1 MSENFMNLPTGET
14 QNRMAIALE
23 KLAGLSPGNI
33 DDYTGS
39 PGGKV
44 ILKGDKEYGFLGF
57 VQPEDMGELLD
68 NPDGSQEFNGV
79 NLATAVG
86 ITQGTA
92 INSNTPWMKFF
103 SGGEIIFVPVK
114 PIRHSTS
121 WNSIYNAGAV
131 YGDGSIGVTPP
142 NGRSGNKLS
151 VDGANSSFL
160 IEPSATDEGFLR
172 DSAVIAAVGD
182 TIVTRGFANEENNG
196 EFVISEITD
205 TAIKVNATLFTEPK
219 GRNSASIYKKGDEV
233 AQDAEVTVGKHK
245 YKVRLLKGAAQD
257 PLNSYSD
264 ADRDLVG
271 PASEWNGLI
280 LPLHE
285 KAKLGNWNYRSYA
298 GDVDDW
304 GVGLTDADLVTHH
317 TLGRGSYSWMQ
328 ETSDVASFRRVL
340 RGGDGA
346 SYGDHYTSWRT
357 WFAVGWR
364 PALHL
369 SFS

>member
-1 MSENFMNLPTGET
+1 MSDNFINLPTAEI
-14 QNRMAIALE
+14 QNRIAVALE
-23 KLAGLSPGNI
+23 VAAGLSPGGI

-57 VQPEDMGELLD
+57 VQPEDMGDLLG

-114 PIRHSTS
+114 PIRHSTT

-131 YGDGSIGVTPP
+131 YGDDTIGVNPP
-142 NGRSGNKLS
+142 NGRAGKKLS

-160 IEPSATDEGFLR
+160 VDSSNSFLQ
-172 DSAVIAAVGD
+172 SGAVTANVGD

-196 EFVISEITD
+196 EFVVSEITE
-205 TAIKVNATLFTEPK
+205 TAIKVNATLFTEPQ
-219 GRNSASIYKKGDEV
+219 GRHQASIYKKGDEV
-233 AQDAEVTVGKHK
+233 NQDAEVTVGKHK

-257 PLNSYSD
+257 PLDSYSD
-264 ADRDLVG
+264 SDRGMVG
-271 PASEWNGLI
+271 PASEWNNLI

-285 KAKLGNWNYRSYA
+285 KAKLGNWAYKSYA
-298 GDVDDW
+298 GDVEDW
-304 GVGLTDADLVTHH
+304 SVGLTDKDLVTHH
-317 TLGRGSYSWMQ
+317 TLGHGSYSWMQ
-328 ETSDVASFRRVL
+328 ESSDTASFNRVL
-340 RGGDGA
+340 RGYYGA
-346 SYGDHYTSWRT
+346 SLGYHYFSWNVNTAR
-357 WFAVGWR
+357 GWR

-369 SFS
+369 SS

>member
-1 MSENFMNLPTGET
+1 MSENILNLPTEDN
-14 QNRMAIALE
+14 QKRIAVALE
-23 KLAGLSPGNI
+23 SIASGGTGNI

-44 ILKGDKEYGFLGF
+44 ILEGDKTYGFLGF
-57 VQPEDMGELLD
+57 VQPEEMGKLLD
-68 NPDGSQEFNGV
+68 NPEGSQEFNGT

-103 SGGEIIFVPVK
+103 SGNDIIFVPVK
-114 PIRHSTS
+114 PIRHSAM
-121 WNSIYNAGAV
+121 WNSIYNAGAM
-131 YGDGSIGVTPP
+131 YGDGTIGVTPP

-160 IEPSATDEGFLR
+160 IEPSATNQGFLR
-172 DSAVIAAVGD
+172 ASAVIAAVGD
-182 TIVTRGFANEENNG
+182 TIVTRGFANAENNG

-233 AQDAEVTVGKHK
+233 TQDAEVTVGKHK
-245 YKVRLLKGAAQD
+245 YKVRLLKGASQD

-285 KAKLGNWNYRSYA
+285 KAKLGNWAYKSYA
-298 GDVDDW
+298 GDVEDW
-304 GVGLTDADLVTHH
+304 GIGLTDADLVTHH
-317 TLGRGSYSWMQ
+317 TLGQGSYSWTQ
-328 ETSDVASFRRVL
+328 ETSDVDSFRRVR
-340 RGGDGA
+340 RGRFGA
-346 SYGDHYTSWRT
+346 SYGDADASWFGGST
-357 WFAVGWR
+357 DGWR
-364 PALHL
+364 PALQL
-369 SFS
+369 NIT

>member
-1 MSENFMNLPTGET
+1 MTDYLNLPNAEN
-14 QNRMAIALE
+14 QSRIADAME
-23 KLAGLSPGNI
+23 RLAGGSEKKVTDLTNSPG
-33 DDYTGS
+33 
-39 PGGKV
+39 PKV
-44 ILKGDKEYGFLGF
+44 LVAGNRNRGFYGF
-57 VQPEDMGELLD
+57 VQPWEFGEIEG
-68 NPDGSQEFNGV
+68 NPEGSQEFNGT

-86 ITQGTA
+86 VTQGTA
-92 INSNTPWMKFF
+92 INSNMPWMKFV
-103 SGGEIIFVPVK
+103 SNGEIIFVPVK
-114 PIRHSTS
+114 AIRHSTT

-131 YGDGSIGVTPP
+131 YGDGTIGVTPP

-160 IEPSATDEGFLR
+160 IEPNATNEGFLR
-172 DSAVIAAVGD
+172 DGAVIAAVGD

-245 YKVRLLKGAAQD
+245 YKVRLLKGASQD
-257 PLNSYSD
+257 PLNSYGD

-285 KAKLGNWNYRSYA
+285 KAKLGNWAYRSYA
-298 GDVDDW
+298 GDVEDW
-304 GVGLTDADLVTHH
+304 GIGLTDADLVTHD

-328 ETSDVASFRRVL
+328 ETSDEASFRRVV
-340 RGGDGA
+340 RGYAGA
-346 SYGDHYTSWRT
+346 SHGAHFFSW
-357 WFAVGWR
+357 VVNSYHGWR
-364 PALHL
+364 PALQL
-369 SFS
+369 TLT